1 MSFRSWALNKYTE
14 AVSGLYLTSFWLLF
28 VHLSYIMVTF
38 NLSITYSYYNTL
50 IYSKT
55 YQYLCLIWSH
65 NWNCQF
71 CFWLA
76 WQNGLWRQTDQNIP
90 KFSKQGPKILPFLQF
105 WFLQNFSISSPLTL
119 KARQTKMGYT
129 SPPSSRHF
137 FNPPPIGLKFIKNHL
152 KKVDKW
158 SSWYISDVTKSSQN
172 LQFFSQRVCNEPMF
186 APKKNL
192 TYVLYVFICISY
204 RNLCFQ
210 CFMSVFIWSIATK
223 VNEAGVRYILILLY
237 FSLSTLFLNEEHD
250 TIVIQS
256 GSR

>member
-1 MSFRSWALNKYTE
+1 MA
-14 AVSGLYLTSFWLLF
+14 SG
-28 VHLSYIMVTF
+28 
-38 NLSITYSYYNTL
+38 
-50 IYSKT
+50 
-55 YQYLCLIWSH
+55 
-65 NWNCQF
+65 
-71 CFWLA
+71 
-76 WQNGLWRQTDQNIP
+76 G
-90 KFSKQGPKILPFLQF
+90 KQIKIF
-105 WFLQNFSISSPLTL
+105 QNFQNRDL
-119 KARQTKMGYT
+119 KYCHSYNFGFYKIFLSLHHWPSKRVKPKWATPA
-129 SPPSSRHF
+129 PPSSRHF